1 MSAAALCRRCD
12 ACQIRGM
19 PENEQRF
26 DRIGKLD
33 IVVQNVASF
42 RIDPAS
48 LARPDRSLALV
59 CSPVKEAMLR
69 QRGRADA
76 FDEIVVISDFTPD
89 ALARVVGT
97 IMEKRTAETR
107 LLCHDEYVLGAAA
120 AVREKLGIAGDR
132 PANVRAFTDK
142 LAMKAALPG
151 IRMPK
156 HAAWDADAYAADP
169 ESYVAAIL
177 ETVGLPAFVKPVN
190 ESGAV
195 GAARIDT
202 VEQLTDWAASA
213 GPWEF
218 EIDEFVEGTLYH
230 VDSAVRAGQIVHVHV
245 NQDLH
250 PCHEYADGKVNGSFT
265 LPDDDPAVPV
275 LKAFNEKVL
284 ATLRDKP
291 RDGVFHHEVF
301 LDAAQEP
308 VFLEI
313 AARAP
318 AALIPMTGR
327 IRWGVDIEETLFTL
341 QRGEPFT
348 PPENHRGPFAAYVYF
363 PKKAGTVTALKRQEI
378 GSCHRWTWNIRP
390 GDTLDDATDIRDFAA
405 SVLLWNDDYAALRR
419 DLDFLDAATV
429 FELA

>member
-1 MSAAALCRRCD
+1 MSAEALSGPRN

-48 LARPDRSLALV
+48 LARPDRSLVLI
-59 CSPVKEAMLR
+59 CSPVKEAALR
-69 QRGRADA
+69 QRGRADV
-76 FDEIVVISDFTPD
+76 FDQVVVTSDFTPD
-89 ALARVVGT
+89 GLARTVGA
-97 IMEKRTAETR
+97 IIEEHAGETR
-107 LLCHDEYVLGAAA
+107 LLCHDEYVLGAVA
-120 AVREKLGIAGDR
+120 AVREKLGISGDR
-132 PANVRAFTDK
+132 PVNVGPFTDK

-151 IRMPK
+151 IRMPR
-156 HAAWDADAYAADP
+156 HLAWDSEAYAENPD
-169 ESYVAAIL
+169 SYVARVLDA
-177 ETVGLPAFVKPVN
+177 VGLPAFVKPVN

-202 VEQLTDWAASA
+202 VDELRAWAASA

-218 EIDEFVEGTLYH
+218 EVDEFVEGTLYH
-230 VDSAVRAGQIVHVHV
+230 VDSAVRDGEIVHVHV

-250 PCHEYADGKVNGSFT
+250 PCHEYACGKVNGSFT
-265 LPDDDPAVPV
+265 LPDDDPVVPV
-275 LKAFNEKVL
+275 LKEFNDKVL
-284 ATLRDKP
+284 ATLEDKP
-291 RDGVFHHEVF
+291 RDGVFHHEIF
-301 LDAAQEP
+301 LNAAGEP
-308 VFLEI
+308 IFLEI

-327 IRWGVDIEETLFTL
+327 IRWGVDIEQALFTL

-348 PPENHRGPFAAYVYF
+348 TPENHRGPFAAYVYF
-363 PKKAGTVTALKRQEI
+363 PKKAGTVATLNRPEI
-378 GSCHRWTWNIRP
+378 ASDHRWTWNLAP
-390 GDTLDDATDIRDFAA
+390 GDTLADATDIRDFAA

-419 DLDFLDAATV
+419 DLEILDAATV
-429 FELA
+429 FELV

>member
-1 MSAAALCRRCD
+1 
-12 ACQIRGM
+12 M

-48 LARPDRSLALV
+48 LARPDRSLVLI
-59 CSPVKEAMLR
+59 CSPVKETMLR
-69 QRGRADA
+69 QRGRVDV
-76 FDEIVVISDFTPD
+76 FDEIVVTSDFTPEG
-89 ALARVVGT
+89 LARTVGA
-97 IMEKRTAETR
+97 IIEEHAGETR
-107 LLCHDEYVLGAAA
+107 LLCHDEYVLGAVA

-132 PANVRAFTDK
+132 PVNVAPFTDK

-151 IRMPK
+151 IRMPR
-156 HAAWDADAYAADP
+156 HAAWDADAYAGNPD
-169 ESYVAAIL
+169 SYVAQVL
-177 ETVGLPAFVKPVN
+177 GTVGLPAFVKPVN

-202 VEQLTDWAASA
+202 VDELRNWAASA

-230 VDSAVRAGQIVHVHV
+230 VDSAVRDGEVVHVHV

-265 LPDDDPAVPV
+265 LPDDDPVAPV
-275 LKAFNEKVL
+275 LQAFNDKVL
-284 ATLRDKP
+284 ATLENKP
-291 RDGVFHHEVF
+291 RDGVFHHEIF
-301 LDAAQEP
+301 LDAAGEP
-308 VFLEI
+308 IFLEI

-327 IRWGVDIEETLFTL
+327 IRWGVDIEQALFTL

-348 PPENHRGPFAAYVYF
+348 PPAHHRGPFAAYVYF
-363 PKKAGTVTALKRQEI
+363 PKKAGTVTALKRPEI
-378 GSCHRWTWNIRP
+378 ASGHRWTWNLAV
-390 GDTLDDATDIRDFAA
+390 GDALTDATDIRDFAA
-405 SVLLWNDDYAALRR
+405 SVLLWNDDFAALRR
-419 DLDFLDAATV
+419 DLELLDAATV